1 MYGDEQTFFKV
12 FDANNLEVVTIY
24 GNQFKEGIS
33 QKFLH
38 EGGSTSLS
46 INEKFMNSSSIH
58 PNPTYSLSTLKVDAK
73 EKAKNV
79 ALNVINIMG
88 EVVLAN
94 TINLNVGANSI
105 PLKLAH
111 LEAGI
116 YTVELTSTSV
126 NISHKLVKLD

>member
-1 MYGDEQTFFKV
+1 MKKH
-12 FDANNLEVVTIY
+12 LLIIM
-24 GNQFKEGIS
+24 GIAV
-33 QKFLH
+33 
-38 EGGSTSLS
+38 S
-46 INEKFMNSSSIH
+46 ISSFAQ
-58 PNPTYSLSTLKVDAK
+58 LLVDTTQA
-73 EKAKNV
+73 ENKNV